1 MPDCSEIEGS
11 KVLVGQVAVKHYS
24 SFFSGLTDVL
34 AEATHK
40 LDALILPLVKALST
54 YIYAK
59 EQKKI
64 CVALCCMTFLSSLP
78 AESHPRWQLRMFWSS
93 VRGYDW
99 MTSDSGHSIGY
110 MSAIK
115 VTKLTREK
123 SGQCANQH

>member
-11 KVLVGQVAVKHYS
+11 KVLVGQVAVKRYS

-59 EQKKI
+59 EQKKN
-64 CVALCCMTFLSSLP
+64 LCCTLLHDISVLSACGVTPTL
-78 AESHPRWQLRMFWSS
+78 AAQDVLVLR
-93 VRGYDW
+93 
-99 MTSDSGHSIGY
+99 
-110 MSAIK
+110 
-115 VTKLTREK
+115 
-123 SGQCANQH
+123 